1 MSIIYIN
8 PFQFAAAPPSG
19 YDPDAQAYITA
30 VETAD
35 GQALET
41 GVRDAI
47 NAFVVGCKTDGI
59 WSAIKASCIL
69 AGARTLNGAIVPLVG
84 VAPTLV
90 GSAGGW
96 TYDRKNGIT
105 GNQTDN
111 CIDSNRANNSD
122 PQNSAHVTFYI
133 GQLGTAGGVFFD
145 NNTPTTSRTTY
156 YDATSNGRGQIN
168 SSTLVTG
175 VGIPTGG
182 FVGFNRSASNAWQA
196 RVNGTTTARTT
207 SSSSTQS
214 GTLLFQARR
223 NPTTG
228 APELLRNDAVSFYS
242 IGESLDLDLL
252 DARVSTLMSDFAA
265 AIP

>member
-8 PFQFAAAPPSG
+8 PFQFAAAPSG
-19 YDPDAQAYITA
+19 YDPDAQTYITA

-47 NAFVVGCKTDGI
+47 NAFVVGCKADGI

-69 AGARTLNGAIVPLVG
+69 AGARTSNGAIVPLVG

-105 GNQTDN
+105 GNGTDN
-111 CIDSNRANNSD
+111 CLDSNRANNSD
-122 PQNSAHVTFYI
+122 PQDSAHVTFYI
-133 GQLGTAGGVFFD
+133 GQLGTGNGFFD
-145 NNTPTTSRTTY
+145 NNTPTAARRTY
-156 YDATSNGRGQIN
+156 YDVVTGGRGSIN
-168 SSTLVTG
+168 SSTLASG

-228 APELLRNDAVSFYS
+228 VPEFIRNDAVSFYS
-242 IGESLDLDLL
+242 IGESLNLDLL

>member
-47 NAFVVGCKTDGI
+47 NAFVVGCKADGI
-59 WSAIKASCIL
+59 WSAIKTSCIL

-105 GNQTDN
+105 GNKTDN

-122 PQNSAHVTFYI
+122 PQDSAHVTLYI
-133 GQLGTAGGVFFD
+133 GQLGEGLVFFH
-145 NNTPTTSRTTY
+145 NNTPTTSRTTS
-156 YDATSNGRGQIN
+156 YDTALNGRGIIN
-168 SSTLVTG
+168 GSATVSG

-182 FVGFNRSASNAWQA
+182 FVGFNRSASDAWQS
-196 RVNGTTTARTT
+196 RVDGTTTARTT
-207 SSSSTQS
+207 SSTATTSA
-214 GTLLFQARR
+214 TLIFQARR
-223 NPTTG
+223 NATTG
-228 APELLRNDAVSFYS
+228 DPENFRDDAVSFYS

>member
-47 NAFVVGCKTDGI
+47 NAFVVGCKADGI
-59 WSAIKASCIL
+59 WSAIKTSCIL

-105 GNQTDN
+105 GNRTDN

-122 PQNSAHVTFYI
+122 PQDSAHVTFYI
-133 GQLGTAGGVFFD
+133 GQLGTGSAFFD
-145 NNTPTTSRTTY
+145 NKTITTSNTTY
-156 YDATSNGRGQIN
+156 YDVATGGRGRIN
-168 SSTLVTG
+168 SSSSVPG

-182 FVGFNRSASNAWQA
+182 FVGFNRSASDAWQS

-214 GTLLFQARR
+214 GTLIFQARR
-223 NPTTG
+223 NATTG
-228 APELLRNDAVSFYS
+228 VPELLRDDAVSFYS